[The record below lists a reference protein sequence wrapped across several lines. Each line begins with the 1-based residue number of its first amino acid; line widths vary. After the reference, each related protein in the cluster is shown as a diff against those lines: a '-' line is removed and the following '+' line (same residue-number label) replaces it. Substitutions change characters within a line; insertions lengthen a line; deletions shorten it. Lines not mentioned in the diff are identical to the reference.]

1 MDEQVPQDGAPPR
14 RRRDGIVALTACLA
28 TAGLLAPIAIGATGS
43 AFREGLRNPLRG
55 SAVKETQI
63 IASTAANIYGTRQS
77 NVGQGGAAIYGCRTT
92 ANLQELA
99 DTTVSTPCL
108 RVNNLSNGLI
118 YSYRFGSGRVGG
130 VYQAGATTADDPTA
144 RPFITN
150 ATGVAT
156 GLNADRLDG
165 LDAQQIIDAARQT
178 LVGPR
183 GPEGPPGPTG
193 PAGAPGAP
201 GASGASGAPGAPG
214 APGAAGTSVS
224 EARIRVIATEEA
236 RAAIARATIT
246 CASAGAHTHSFTG
259 VAVGA
264 GATTASSGAHTH
276 TCTIANP

>member
-1 MDEQVPQDGAPPR
+1 MDELAPQDAAPPR

-43 AFREGLRNPLRG
+43 ALREGMRNPLRG

-63 IASTAANIYGTRQS
+63 IASTPQNVYGTRQS
-77 NVGQGGAAIYGCRTT
+77 NVGQGGAAIYGCRST

-99 DTTVSTPCL
+99 DPTQSTPCL
-108 RVNNLSNGLI
+108 RVNNLSNGLV
-118 YSYRFGSGRVGG
+118 YSYRFANGRVGG
-130 VYQAGATTADDPTA
+130 VYQAGATSADDPAA

-156 GLNADRLDG
+156 GLNADRVDG

-193 PAGAPGAP
+193 PAGP
-201 GASGASGAPGAPG
+201 
-214 APGAAGTSVS
+214 AGTSVS

-236 RAAIARATIT
+236 RAAIAAARIT
-246 CASAGAHTHSFTG
+246 TTCQSAGAHTHPFTG

-264 GATTASSGAHTH
+264 AGTTASNGAHTH
-276 TCTIANP
+276 TCTSTIANP

>member
-1 MDEQVPQDGAPPR
+1 MDELVPQDAAPPR
-14 RRRDGIVALTACLA
+14 RRRDGMIALTACLA

-43 AFREGLRNPLRG
+43 AFREGLRNPARG

-63 IASTAANIYGTRQS
+63 IASTPANVYGTRQS
-77 NVGQGGAAIYGCRTT
+77 NLGQGGAAIYGCRTVS
-92 ANLQELA
+92 NLQELA

-118 YSYRFGSGRVGG
+118 YSYRFGNGRVGG

-178 LVGPR
+178 QIGPR

-193 PAGAPGAP
+193 PAGP
-201 GASGASGAPGAPG
+201 S
-214 APGAAGTSVS
+214 GTSVS
-224 EARIRVIATEEA
+224 EARIREIATEEA
-236 RAAIARATIT
+236 RTAIARATIT
-246 CASAGAHTHSFTG
+246 CDSAEAHSHSFTG
-259 VAVGA
+259 VAVGD
-264 GATTASSGAHTH
+264 GATTAPSGAHTH

>member
-1 MDEQVPQDGAPPR
+1 MDEQVPQDAAPPR

-63 IASTAANIYGTRQS
+63 IASTPANVYGTRQS

-92 ANLQELA
+92 SNLQELA

-118 YSYRFGSGRVGG
+118 YSYRFGNGRVGG

-193 PAGAPGAP
+193 PAGAPGV
-201 GASGASGAPGAPG
+201 
-214 APGAAGTSVS
+214 AGTSVS
-224 EARIRVIATEEA
+224 EARIRGIATEEA
-236 RAAIARATIT
+236 RAAIAAARIT
-246 CASAGAHTHSFTG
+246 CDRDGAHTHTFTG

-264 GATTASSGAHTH
+264 TGTTDSSGAHTA
-276 TCTIANP
+276 TCTIAP